1 MAEWIVTPG
10 AEVLVVFVF
19 LVATALVQERI
30 ILAVWKG
37 VRFFQRLWERVMR
50 GRLDS
55 QQARQEVRE
64 VREVREDMQRL
75 EEQLQEI
82 KEALRRLK

>member
-10 AEVLVVFVF
+10 AEVLVVLVF
-19 LVATALVQERI
+19 LAATALVQERI

-64 VREVREDMQRL
+64 LREDMQRL

-82 KEALRRLK
+82 KEALRLK